1 MCLGVPAEV
10 LRLEADGRAEVSI
23 AGAVREARV
32 DLVPDV
38 AVGDYVLLHAGF
50 AIQRLDAD
58 AAQEILDLLREMVEA
73 E

>member
-10 LRLEADGRAEVSI
+10 LRVDADGRAEVSI

-32 DLVPDV
+32 DLVPGV
-38 AVGDYVLLHAGF
+38 EIGDYVLLHAGF
-50 AIQRLDAD
+50 AIQRLDPT
-58 AAQEILDLLREMVEA
+58 AAQEIIDLLREMTEA

>member
-10 LRLEADGRAEVSI
+10 LRVEADGRAEVSI

-50 AIQRLDAD
+50 ALQRLDAD
-58 AAQEILDLLREMVEA
+58 AAQEILELLREMVEA

>member
-10 LRLEADGRAEVSI
+10 LRLEGDGRAEVSI
-23 AGAVREARV
+23 AGAIREARV

-50 AIQRLDAD
+50 ALQRLDAD

>member
-50 AIQRLDAD
+50 ALQRLDAD
-58 AAQEILDLLREMVEA
+58 AAQEILDLLREMVET